1 MAVDTFVQLVPSDE
15 ISQRISRF
23 QDQLVEER
31 LDAAVIVQTPDLYY
45 LTGTTQSAH
54 LIVPAAGEAVL
65 LVRRT
70 LERAR
75 AESPLERVE
84 PMRSL
89 GELVPALAALG
100 VSRGRVGLELD
111 VLPAAR
117 FLDYQRR
124 LEGYEIGDCSGAVR
138 HLRSIK
144 SSWELQCIRDAA
156 EMISGIAGRMEEVF
170 RIGMTELELAAEI
183 EYWLRMSG
191 HQGQLRMR
199 SFNGDL
205 HYGTVTAGPS
215 SALPGGTDTP
225 LVGLGVN
232 PYIGKGP
239 SSQTIEDGMPIVV
252 DLVGSSSGYIADQ
265 TRCFSAGALP
275 DHLHAAYERSAEI
288 VDAVSQAAQ
297 PGKTGAELY
306 DLALELAGD
315 LASVCASGTRVS
327 FVAHGFGLEL
337 DEPPFFARGW
347 DTPLEAGMVF
357 ALEPKFV
364 FPGEGAVGLENSYV
378 VAEGGSQRLTSA
390 PEELIQ
396 L

>member
-1 MAVDTFVQLVPSDE
+1 MSAGHFVQVVPTEE
-15 ISQRISRF
+15 ITARLAELQQRLRTAG
-23 QDQLVEER
+23 

-45 LTGTTQSAH
+45 FTGTTQSAH
-54 LIVPAAGEAVL
+54 LLVPAAGEPVL

-75 AESPLERVE
+75 AESPLEVVE

-89 GELVPALAALG
+89 QELAPALAEMG
-100 VSRGRVGLELD
+100 VRAGRVGLELD

-117 FLDYQRR
+117 YLDYVRR
-124 LEGYEIGDCSGAVR
+124 LERYELADCSELVR
-138 HLRSIK
+138 DQRSRK
-144 SSWELQCIRDAA
+144 SDWELARIREAA
-156 EMISGIAGRMEEVF
+156 AMISGVADRMREVF
-170 RIGMTELELAAEI
+170 REGMSEIELAAEI
-183 EYWLRMSG
+183 EYWLRKAG

-239 SSQTIEDGMPIVV
+239 SSQPISEGMPITI
-252 DLVGSSSGYIADQ
+252 DLVGSSCGYIADQ
-265 TRCFSAGALP
+265 TRCFSAGELAENL
-275 DHLHAAYERSAEI
+275 LTAYARSTEI
-288 VDAVSQAAQ
+288 VAAVSEAAR
-297 PGKTGAELY
+297 PGVTGSQLY
-306 DLALELAGD
+306 ELALELTGE
-315 LASVCASGTRVS
+315 LASACASGTRVS

-347 DTPLEAGMVF
+347 DRPLEPGMVF

-364 FPGEGAVGLENSYV
+364 FPGQGAVGLENSYV
-378 VAEGGSQRLTSA
+378 VTDAGAECLTTA
-390 PEELIQ
+390 PEELIA